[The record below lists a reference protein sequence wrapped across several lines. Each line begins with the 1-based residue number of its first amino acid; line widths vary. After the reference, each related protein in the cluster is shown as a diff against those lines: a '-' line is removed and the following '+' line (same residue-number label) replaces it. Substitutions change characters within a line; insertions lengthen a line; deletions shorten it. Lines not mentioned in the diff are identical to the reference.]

1 MTAEDR
7 DRDALARIAA
17 TELGGVSLD
26 EALRVAVFEHH
37 TSPTSPWPGFTL
49 IGTPRLTD
57 RSSAAQPA
65 V

>member
-1 MTAEDR
+1 VTAEDR

-26 EALRVAVFEHH
+26 EALRVVVFEHQSH
-37 TSPTSPWPGFTL
+37 LAWPGFAL